1 MVDRF
6 EWYLTRQTVKTIA
19 HRRAKPPTAPPAM
32 APTGVDWWSPLE
44 AAVVLA
50 AAALPVAVGD
60 GAELEEVVSVD
71 DAVLE
76 DEKVLLEPARGG

>member
-1 MVDRF
+1 
-6 EWYLTRQTVKTIA
+6 
-19 HRRAKPPTAPPAM
+19 M